1 MKKCIRVVGVGVLF
15 VLTAAADEWPREEIF
30 LGYNFA
36 KFNPNSDVIPS
47 FNANGGS
54 GQFQYNFLKYLGV
67 AMDVGAVNKGV
78 LNGFDVDTT
87 VMNFVAGPRLT
98 LHNRSRFVPFV
109 EGLVG
114 GAYATMSTRLTGVSA
129 TVPGGL
135 PPGLVIPPDL
145 PVTVRLRASRT
156 GFALLAGGGLDLKLS
171 RHVAL
176 RLFEA
181 DYYLMRTPDVFTG
194 NITNRNNFRYAGG
207 VNFMLGGE
215 QPTPPPPPAAPAT
228 KKCPDGTIVPVNQA
242 CPKLTANFGLTATP
256 NELCEGE
263 TAQVTVTNNAPS
275 SVFAYSWSVNGQPI
289 GQATQQP
296 SFTFDSTG
304 KAAGTYQIAVNA
316 TGNGFNPGSA
326 ETTIN
331 VRGYVPPTGTVQ
343 ASPAEIH
350 VGDKS
355 ALSANFTGQCGGPI
369 QPPTFTASEGTIQG
383 DQFDSTTVQ
392 FDPANK
398 AEQRK
403 SVTITAKA
411 IDNRSSGTAT
421 TTIEVIKDAVPAEAI
436 RLPDVLFSQNSSR
449 VNNCGKR
456 ILLEQLRSYFERD
469 PGGTVVLVGHSSSD
483 EAAGIAEK
491 RVQNAAAVI
500 TAGTGVCLAIPKTQ
514 VEVSWPGVEQ
524 NGVGFESG
532 FCASSVGGASSVA
545 SEMRRVVVWFV
556 PSGGKLPTSVTNN
569 QSASTLSLSGLGCP
583 K

>member
-1 MKKCIRVVGVGVLF
+1 MKKCIRVVGVAALF
-15 VLTAAADEWPREEIF
+15 VLTAAADEWPRSEIF
-30 LGYNFA
+30 LGYNFV
-36 KFNPNSDVIPS
+36 KFNPNSDFVPS

-54 GQFQYNFLKYLGV
+54 GQFQYNFTKYLGV

-78 LNGFDVDTT
+78 LNGFGVDTT
-87 VMNFVAGPRLT
+87 VMNFVAGPRVT
-98 LHNRSRFVPFV
+98 FHNSSRFVPFV
-109 EGLVG
+109 EAMFG
-114 GAYATMSTRLTGVSA
+114 GAYATMSTSINALSGVPS
-129 TVPGGL
+129 VL
-135 PPGLVIPPDL
+135 PPALAPPPGS
-145 PVTVRLRASRT
+145 PVTVRIGASRT
-156 GFALLAGGGLDLKLS
+156 GFAMLAGGGLDLKVS
-171 RHVAL
+171 RHVAI

-181 DYYLMRTPDVFTG
+181 DYYLMRLPDLFTG
-194 NITNRNNFRYAGG
+194 NLTNQNNFRYAGG

-228 KKCPDGTIVPVNQA
+228 KKCPDGTVVPVNQA
-242 CPKLTANFGLTATP
+242 CPKLTATLGLTATP

-263 TAQVTVTNNAPS
+263 TAQVTATNNAPS
-275 SVFAYSWSVNGQPI
+275 SVFAYSWSVNGQAI
-289 GQATQQP
+289 GQPASQQP

-304 KAAGTYQIAVNA
+304 KAAGTYQIGVKA
-316 TGNGFNPGSA
+316 TGNGFNPASA

-331 VRGYVPPTGTVQ
+331 VRAYEPPTGTVQ
-343 ASPAEIH
+343 ANPAQIH

-355 ALSANFTGQCGGPI
+355 SLSANFTGQCGGPI

-383 DQFDSTTVQ
+383 DQFDSTTVP

-403 SVTITAKA
+403 TVTITAKA
-411 IDNRSSGTAT
+411 IDNKSSGTAT
-421 TTIEVIKDAVPAEAI
+421 TSIEVIKDAVPAEAI

-469 PGGTVVLVGHSSSD
+469 PGGTVALVGNASSD

-491 RVQNAAAVI
+491 RAQNAAAVI
-500 TAGTGVCLAIPKTQ
+500 TAGTGVCLAIPATQ
-514 VEVSWPGVEQ
+514 VGVSWPGVDQ

-532 FCASSVGGASSVA
+532 FCASSVGGASSTA
-545 SEMRRVVVWFV
+545 SQMRRVQVWFV
-556 PSGGKLPTSVTNN
+556 PSGGKLPASVTNN